1 MIETIKF
8 AHGQINIMVEK
19 NKKNKEQEGVLK
31 PWIIDD
37 RFTALQVK
45 LNTNIQLLVCEE
57 FIDSDLDISNIDK
70 DCRKLVQI
78 RREQIGRA
86 HV

>member
-78 RREQIGRA
+78 RREQKNKQ
-86 HV
+86 

>member
-1 MIETIKF
+1 LIETIKF

-19 NKKNKEQEGVLK
+19 NKKNKELEGVLK

-78 RREQIGRA
+78 RREQKNKQ
-86 HV
+86 